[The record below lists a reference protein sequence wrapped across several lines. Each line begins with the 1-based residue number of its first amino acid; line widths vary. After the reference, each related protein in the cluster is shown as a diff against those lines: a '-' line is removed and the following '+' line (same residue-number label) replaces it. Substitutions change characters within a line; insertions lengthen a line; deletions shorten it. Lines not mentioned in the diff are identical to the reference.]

1 MILISTTHKPATDLG
16 YLLHKNPQRV
26 HEAELPFGKA
36 TLVYPEADE
45 DRCSAAVLLEVD
57 SVALAR
63 GDQYG
68 RWSQYVNDRPYVTS
82 SFLCRALTEFFATA
96 MSGRSKE
103 RQELADTPIPLEIH
117 LPVIKARGGETLIKG
132 LFEPLGYQVDAEH
145 LPLDPMFPEWGPG
158 SYYSVRLSVTAR
170 LKDALEHLYVLIPV
184 LDDDKHYWVNKDEI
198 DKLFRRGG
206 GWLPT
211 HPIREEITRR
221 YLRHERILTR
231 AALERL
237 AEMDGVEDP
246 DSVEQAAD
254 EKLEKL
260 EAPISLHTQ
269 RLDAVV
275 QALVDSGA
283 RRIADLGCGEGKLI
297 AKLIRKSDIKSVV
310 GVDVSLSSL
319 ERVKSRLRWD
329 TLSDKV
335 KEKLTLIHG
344 SVTYRDRDLEDC
356 DAVALVEVIEHL
368 DLERL
373 KTMERVVF
381 EFMRPKTV
389 VVTTPNREYN
399 ALFVGMNPEQMRH
412 GDHRFE
418 WSRAE
423 FEEWCQAIQSKFK
436 YEYEISPI
444 GTVDE
449 NLGAPSQMAVFSL

>member
-1 MILISTTHKPATDLG
+1 MG

-45 DRCSAAVLLEVD
+45 DRCSAAILLEVD

-206 GWLPT
+206 IWLPT

-335 KEKLTLIHG
+335 KDKLTLIHG

-356 DAVALVEVIEHL
+356 DAAALVEVIEHL

-423 FEEWCQAIQSKFK
+423 FEEWCQTIQSKFK
-436 YEYEISPI
+436 YEFVISPI

>member
-1 MILISTTHKPATDLG
+1 MLI
-16 YLLHKNPQRV
+16 
-26 HEAELPFGKA
+26 
-36 TLVYPEADE
+36 
-45 DRCSAAVLLEVD
+45 EVD
-57 SVALAR
+57 SVELAR

-103 RQELADTPIPLEIH
+103 RPELADTPIPLEFH
-117 LPVIKARGGETLIKG
+117 LPVIKARGGESLIKA
-132 LFEPLGYQVDAEH
+132 LFEPLGYSVEAEH

-158 SYYSVRLSVTAR
+158 SYFSVRLTVTAH

-206 GWLPT
+206 EWLPA
-211 HPIREEITRR
+211 HPIREEITKR

-246 DSVEQAAD
+246 DSAEQAAD

-260 EAPISLHTQ
+260 EAPISLHNQ

-275 QALVDSGA
+275 SALLESGS
-283 RRIADLGCGEGKLI
+283 RRIVDLGCGEGKLI
-297 AKLIRKSDIKSVV
+297 GKLIKKAEVKAVI

-319 ERVKSRLRWD
+319 EKVKSRLRWD
-329 TLSDKV
+329 SLADKV

-356 DAVALVEVIEHL
+356 DAAALVEVIEHL

-389 VVTTPNREYN
+389 VVTTPNKEYN
-399 ALFVGMNPEQMRH
+399 VLFVGMDQEQMRH

-423 FEEWCQAIQSKFK
+423 FEEWCKAIQEKFK
-436 YEYEISPI
+436 YQYAITQI
-444 GTVDE
+444 GSVDE
-449 NLGAPSQMAVFSL
+449 NLGGPSQMAVFSL